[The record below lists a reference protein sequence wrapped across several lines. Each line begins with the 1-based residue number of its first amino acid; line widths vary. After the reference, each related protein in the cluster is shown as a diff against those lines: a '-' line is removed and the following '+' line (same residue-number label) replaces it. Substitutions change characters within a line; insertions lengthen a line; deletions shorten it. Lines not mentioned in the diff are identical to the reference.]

1 MDGLLQ
7 KCITEFK
14 KQYPKRKIYSI
25 GNTGKILILSTYM
38 EPESC
43 DDGFY
48 SYDPINNKVEEYP
61 WLVKVDEFK
70 KAMNNIVYREND

>member
-1 MDGLLQ
+1 MNNIIE

-14 KQYPKRKIYSI
+14 KQYPKRKIYTI
-25 GNTGKILILSTYM
+25 GSTGKIFILATYM

-48 SYDPINNKVEEYP
+48 SYDPSTNKIKEYP
-61 WLVKVDEFK
+61 WLIKKDEFK
-70 KAMNNIVYREND
+70 QAMSNIVYNE